1 MRVQAMRY
9 AVYQYMEPVSEK
21 LHDKEQD
28 CEREAVSLGLGMFL
42 GDMFEAADGV
52 TIEQSA

>member
-1 MRVQAMRY
+1 MRY